1 MNNAERITALEGLL
15 ARIQQNAALP
25 RPPREH
31 AAAQAAPAPIKASP
45 VAPATAVVSKPYVPL
60 EAREVAPVAAVAAP
74 PVAAFIAPA
83 AVVAQVPAVAPLPAV
98 QASVFAREAVRPPA
112 TAGVLP
118 PGAGRYGGEAP
129 IRTEPT
135 LPAEGGHRLGIKTQP
150 GTGAV
155 PNLTLEMDDP
165 LGGDFDDEVT
175 IMGPAPKAAV
185 MLKAPTITPPAKAP
199 VVTEVVARKVPEAA
213 GSEPT
218 FLILDDDIDVSFED
232 EATHESPAVAAAKAE
247 AERLVAERA
256 EADRRAEEW
265 RLLEEE
271 ALHLEAEALALAK
284 AAALAKEA
292 ADLEEAARVAAKAA
306 EKAEAERLAQEA
318 AEVTRRAEAAAAQAE
333 IERAQ
338 AERVAAESAAKVEA
352 ERLAKEAADKAEA
365 ERVAV
370 QIAAKAEADRLAKE
384 AADKAEAE
392 RLAAEIAAKAE
403 ADRLAK
409 EAADKAE
416 AERLAA
422 EIAAKAEADRL
433 AQEAAA
439 RAEEERLAAEEQRLA
454 KQAADE
460 REREAAEQAA
470 AEREASERAAEEQQ
484 ARDEAQRLADE
495 LAAAAKVAVVADPA
509 PPASA
514 RQPRDESRP
523 VDEALV
529 LDDEDDGP
537 PASGQVQSQ
546 RKPTIHDELTHPAV
560 AALSGWEDEE
570 TTDAPSSLVAAQ
582 TEEELRIAGKL
593 PLAPLEEPT
602 ARVSSIR
609 SVPPPPARPIELRLA
624 VEPSPSPRVAPA
636 IDDSPVV
643 VAVTAQITTRPASA
657 ADAAS
662 FLGSVHAAAPDSFGD
677 LFDDSLALGA

>member
-25 RPPREH
+25 RPPRAH

-403 ADRLAK
+403 ADRLA
-409 EAADKAE
+409 
-416 AERLAA
+416 
-422 EIAAKAEADRL
+422 
-433 AQEAAA
+433 QEAAA

-470 AEREASERAAEEQQ
+470 AEREAAERAAEEQQ